1 MGVLIFIL
9 LILIAIGLIYIV
21 HRYLGKKEF
30 YLLAIIYSIISF
42 MMSFKIIKIF
52 GLDINMGIVFSSSLV
67 MILYYFIYKYD
78 KSDAKK
84 IIITMIVSTLM
95 CAIFL
100 ILNSFMISSL
110 YDTMSVL
117 YQNLILNNIALIGLY
132 PISLALTL
140 FLSNYCFSEL
150 KGVSDKK
157 IFKSILVI
165 IGIAFIDTFIFIY
178 FSYAIIIRFDIAM
191 VMALGNYLLKTVIM
205 IIFFLIINKLFEV
218 RKVK

>member
-42 MMSFKIIKIF
+42 MMSFKIINIF

-67 MILYYFIYKYD
+67 MILYYFIHKYGND
-78 KSDAKK
+78 DTKK
-84 IIITMIVSTLM
+84 IIVTMIVSTLM
-95 CAIFL
+95 CATFMM
-100 ILNSFMISSL
+100 LNSFMISSL
-110 YDTMSVL
+110 YDTMSTS
-117 YQNLILNNIALIGLY
+117 YQNLVLNNMALIGLY
-132 PISLALTL
+132 PVSLALTL

-150 KGVSDKK
+150 KSVSDKK
-157 IFKSILVI
+157 ILKSILVI

-178 FSYAIIIRFDIAM
+178 FSYAIMIRFDIAM
-191 VMALGNYLLKTVIM
+191 EMALGNYLLKTFIMVIY
-205 IIFFLIINKLFEV
+205 FLIMNKLFEV